1 MSPLTGIF
9 LSDGTNNGI
18 QPNLYQ
24 ATRDFR
30 SYSSDL
36 QKSTASVAVVLHFHI
51 IPRGEEHRIMDNR
64 IKNLQIA
71 AEFQNLKWSIR
82 RASEYVE
89 DTLKTDHAKMPP
101 PPTTMKLTR
110 GKRKSPERT
119 PESTPTIPKVLRI
132 SGRELHDAKRLTLQ
146 RAKTRREAEPTQVI
160 DWAPFVN
167 TVVLQEPKP
176 ASP

>member
-1 MSPLTGIF
+1 
-9 LSDGTNNGI
+9 
-18 QPNLYQ
+18 
-24 ATRDFR
+24 
-30 SYSSDL
+30 
-36 QKSTASVAVVLHFHI
+36 
-51 IPRGEEHRIMDNR
+51 MDNR

-132 SGRELHDAKRLTLQ
+132 SGRELHDAKRLALQ

-167 TVVLQEPKP
+167 TVVSQEPKP
-176 ASP
+176 ASPFSLAAHVIGGVWWEMTLPTLFGRKSLFHKHLQEIIIRASCHALLLFPESSFVSD